1 MHLIKLHINNLFGH
15 FNHKITFNDENI
27 TIITAPN
34 GYGKTVCLKVIDAIF
49 NKRFTYL
56 SNLDFSS
63 IELYSNSSIL
73 FIKKEN
79 LKDKSFSLSLSN
91 SDEVFNYSISAKDV
105 NFNGRRSTL
114 TQTIENAI
122 PFLHRISGREWQN
135 FQTDEVYNLEEVLEN
150 FSEFLPDEIL
160 NTVYPKWFLEF
171 IANLQV
177 HFIQDQRLIQRKTV
191 NSRNS
196 NKSYIDTIEKYA
208 DELSELI
215 KEYGVKSALVSQK
228 LDTSFPVRLLT
239 KNDDIIDLQ
248 ADVLTDE
255 LIKLQTK
262 RKELSNFDLLSSD
275 SSLPELQVSSE
286 IKPEDRKVLTLYI
299 NDTKEKLAPY
309 NDIYRRIEL
318 FDKILNTKRLS
329 YKKVKFNSKKGFF
342 FETDVGDPLNLT
354 QLSSGEQHQIVL
366 LYELIFKA
374 NENVLVLIDEPE
386 LSLHVAWQKEFLND
400 LTKIIEIQAMPIVI
414 ATHSPQIIDSK
425 WHLTIDLENTES

>member
-1 MHLIKLHINNLFGH
+1 MHLTKLYINDLFGH
-15 FNHKITFNDENI
+15 FNHKINFNDENI

-34 GYGKTVCLKVIDAIF
+34 GYGKTVCLKIIDAIF

-63 IELYSNSSIL
+63 IELYSSDCIL

-91 SDEVFNYSISAKDV
+91 SDEIFNYSTVYKDV
-105 NFNGRRSTL
+105 NFNGRKSSL
-114 TQTIENAI
+114 TQIIEGSI
-122 PFLHRISGREWQN
+122 PFLHRISPREWQD
-135 FQTDEVYNLEEVLEN
+135 FRTDETYNLEEVLEN
-150 FSEFLPDEIL
+150 FSEFLSDDIL
-160 NTVYPKWFLEF
+160 NTVYPEWFLNF
-171 IANLQV
+171 IENLQV
-177 HFIQDQRLIQRKTV
+177 HFIQDQRLIQRKSV
-191 NSRNS
+191 NSRNN
-196 NKSYIDTIEKYA
+196 NKGYIDTIEKYA

-215 KEYGVKSALVSQK
+215 REYGVKSALVSQK
-228 LDTSFPVRLLT
+228 LDTSFPVRLLA
-239 KNDDIIDLQ
+239 KEYSINDLPANII
-248 ADVLTDE
+248 TEE

-286 IKPEDRKVLTLYI
+286 IKPEDQKVLTLYI

-309 NDIYRRIEL
+309 NEIYKRIEL

-329 YKKVKFNSKKGFF
+329 YKRIKFNSKKVFF

-400 LTKIIEIQAMPIVI
+400 LTKIIEIQNMPIVI

-425 WHLTIDLENTES
+425 WDLTVDLEAV

>member
-1 MHLIKLHINNLFGH
+1 MNLTKIYINDLFGH
-15 FNHKITFNDENI
+15 FNHKIPFNDENI

-34 GYGKTVCLKVIDAIF
+34 GYGKTVCLKIIDAIF

-63 IELYSNSSIL
+63 IELYSSECIL

-79 LKDKSFSLSLSN
+79 LKDKNFTLSLSN
-91 SDEVFNYSISAKDV
+91 SDEIFNYSTAFKDL
-105 NFNGRRSTL
+105 NFSGKRSNL
-114 TQTIENAI
+114 TQVIDNSI
-122 PFLHRISGREWQN
+122 PFLHRITPREWRDYR
-135 FQTDEVYNLEEVLEN
+135 TDETYNFEEVLEN
-150 FSEFLPDEIL
+150 FSEFLSEEIVSTFYPD
-160 NTVYPKWFLEF
+160 WFLNF
-171 IANLQV
+171 VKNLQV
-177 HFIQDQRLIQRKTV
+177 HFIQDQRLIQRKSV
-191 NSRNS
+191 NSRNN
-196 NKSYIDTIEKYA
+196 NKDYIDTIEKYA

-228 LDTSFPVRLLT
+228 LDTSFPVRLLAK
-239 KNDDIIDLQ
+239 KNSIDDLPANII
-248 ADVLTDE
+248 TEE

-262 RKELSNFDLLSSD
+262 RKELSNFELLSSD
-275 SSLPELQVSSE
+275 SSLPELEVSSE
-286 IKPEDRKVLTLYI
+286 IKPEDQKVLTLYI

-309 NDIYRRIEL
+309 NEIYKRIEL

-329 YKKVKFNSKKGFF
+329 YKRIKFNAKKGFF
-342 FETDVGDPLNLT
+342 FETDIGDPLNLT

-400 LTKIIEIQAMPIVI
+400 LTKIIEIQNMPIVI

-425 WHLTIDLENTES
+425 WELTVDLEAV

>member
-1 MHLIKLHINNLFGH
+1 MHLNKLYINNLFGH
-15 FNHKITFNDENI
+15 FNHKINFNDENI

-34 GYGKTVCLKVIDAIF
+34 GYGKTVCLKIIDAIF

-63 IELYSNSSIL
+63 IELYSNDGIL
-73 FIKKEN
+73 FVKKEN
-79 LKDKSFSLSLSN
+79 TKEKKFTLSLSN
-91 SDEVFNYSISAKDV
+91 SDEIFTYTAQYKDIEIS
-105 NFNGRRSTL
+105 GRRSNL
-114 TQTIENAI
+114 VQTIENSI
-122 PFLHRISGREWQN
+122 HFLHRIGAWEWQD
-135 FQTDEVYNLEEVLEN
+135 FRTEEVYNLEEVIEN
-150 FSEFLPDEIL
+150 YSEFLPDDIL
-160 NTVYPKWFLEF
+160 NTVYPKWFLDF
-171 IANLQV
+171 IENLQV

-191 NSRNS
+191 NSRN
-196 NKSYIDTIEKYA
+196 NHKNYIDTIEKYA

-228 LDTSFPVRLLT
+228 LDTSFPVRLLAK
-239 KNDDIIDLQ
+239 KNDIKDLPTDII
-248 ADVLTDE
+248 TDE

-275 SSLPELQVSSE
+275 ASLPELQLSSE
-286 IKPEDRKVLTLYI
+286 IKPEDQKVLTLYI

-309 NDIYRRIEL
+309 NEIYKRIEL
-318 FDKILNTKRLS
+318 FNKILNTKRLS
-329 YKKVKFNSKKGFF
+329 YKKVKFNSKKGFY
-342 FETDVGDPLNLT
+342 FETDLGDPLNLT

-374 NENVLVLIDEPE
+374 NKNVLVLIDEPE

-400 LTKIIEIQAMPIVI
+400 LTKIIEIQEMPIII

-425 WHLTIDLENTES
+425 WELTVDLENTEQ

>member
-1 MHLIKLHINNLFGH
+1 E
-15 FNHKITFNDENI
+15 ENI

-34 GYGKTVCLKVIDAIF
+34 GYGKTVCLKIIDAIF
-49 NKRFTYL
+49 NKRFTYI

-63 IELYSNSSIL
+63 IELYSTDCIL

-79 LKDKSFSLSLSN
+79 IKDKNFNLSLSN
-91 SDEVFNYSISAKDV
+91 SDEIFNYSTAYKDV
-105 NFNGRRSTL
+105 NFNGRRSSL
-114 TQTIENAI
+114 TQTIDSSI
-122 PFLHRISGREWQN
+122 PFLHRISPREWQD
-135 FQTDEVYNLEEVLEN
+135 FRTDETYNLEEVLEN

-160 NTVYPKWFLEF
+160 NTVYPEWFLDF
-171 IANLQV
+171 INNLQV
-177 HFIQDQRLIQRKTV
+177 HFIQDQRLIQRKSV
-191 NSRNS
+191 NSRNN
-196 NKSYIDTIEKYA
+196 NKGYIDTIEKYA

-228 LDTSFPVRLLT
+228 LDTSFPVRLLA
-239 KNDDIIDLQ
+239 KKGSIDDLPANII
-248 ADVLTDE
+248 TEE

-275 SSLPELQVSSE
+275 SSLPELEVSSE
-286 IKPEDRKVLTLYI
+286 IKPEDQKVLTLYI
-299 NDTKEKLAPY
+299 NDTKDKLAPY
-309 NDIYRRIEL
+309 NEIYKRIEL

-329 YKKVKFNSKKGFF
+329 YKKIKFNSKKGFF

-400 LTKIIEIQAMPIVI
+400 LTKIIEIQNMPIVI

-425 WHLTIDLENTES
+425 WDLTVDLEAV

>member
-1 MHLIKLHINNLFGH
+1 MHLTKLYINDLFGH
-15 FNHKITFNDENI
+15 FNHKINFNDENI

-34 GYGKTVCLKVIDAIF
+34 GYGKTVCLKIIDAIF

-63 IELYSNSSIL
+63 IELYSSDCIL

-91 SDEVFNYSISAKDV
+91 SDEIFNYSTVYKDV
-105 NFNGRRSTL
+105 NFNGRKSSL
-114 TQTIENAI
+114 TQIIEGSI
-122 PFLHRISGREWQN
+122 PFLHRISPREWQD
-135 FQTDEVYNLEEVLEN
+135 FRTDETYNLEEVLEN
-150 FSEFLPDEIL
+150 FSEFLSDDIL
-160 NTVYPKWFLEF
+160 NTVYPEWFLNF
-171 IANLQV
+171 IENLQV
-177 HFIQDQRLIQRKTV
+177 HFIQDQRLIQRKSV
-191 NSRNS
+191 NSRNN
-196 NKSYIDTIEKYA
+196 NKGYIDTIEKYA

-215 KEYGVKSALVSQK
+215 REYGVKSALVSQK
-228 LDTSFPVRLLT
+228 LDTSFPVRLLA
-239 KNDDIIDLQ
+239 KEYSINDLPANII
-248 ADVLTDE
+248 TEE

-286 IKPEDRKVLTLYI
+286 IKPEDQKVLTLYI

-309 NDIYRRIEL
+309 NEIYKRIEL

-329 YKKVKFNSKKGFF
+329 YKRIKFNSKKGFF

-400 LTKIIEIQAMPIVI
+400 LTKIIEIQNMPIVI

-425 WHLTIDLENTES
+425 WDLTVDLEAV